1 MPYMRR
7 GGKGN
12 LYVNITVVV
21 PQKLSKE
28 QKKLLIQFGEISGDE
43 IRVYKKGLFD
53 KVKDAINNP

>member
-7 GGKGN
+7 AGKGN

-43 IRVYKKGLFD
+43 IKVYKNGIFD
-53 KVKDAINNP
+53 KVKDAINN